1 MRPSANIYAKFK
13 NRLLSKRYNYINEP
27 IPLKT
32 SEYDKALEAF
42 LDRFTKYH
50 NVKSIYRFG
59 FISSLGVSDLDFIVV
74 LNDPLN
80 KPREDLSYKGFT
92 AKNKY
97 IYNNT
102 PPIYLSENLFQNFI
116 YVLPLKGIELLY
128 GKNIEQIA
136 PENKEI
142 YNLLTTIEICTL
154 FYPRVFL
161 DLLYASKFN
170 VRRALCLINA
180 LQYPMKLI
188 KEQVREDGRWQKF
201 EKDVK
206 DLRENWFQVNSDS
219 HKQLIRLVI
228 EAVYISMDLIEKT
241 ADYLVASSYVKNCNL
256 NQALMVGQFRCNFYI
271 FSTDFRKEEALQMI
285 LRKYEKSCRPKRFI
299 SVLPSPFLAPLL
311 AYKEQNGL
319 LSNHLKLNL
328 KVNDSFNPEFALKE
342 EAHKRINVLNSLM
355 SFLENN
361 KITPNGAHIYYDY
374 WPKTG
379 LRNRLVHYSLKLG
392 LL

>member
-1 MRPSANIYAKFK
+1 MRPSVNVYAEFK
-13 NRLLSKRYNYINEP
+13 NRLLTKRYNYVNEP
-27 IPLKT
+27 IPLKL

-136 PENKEI
+136 PENKGI
-142 YNLLTTIEICTL
+142 YNLLITIELCTL

-206 DLRENWFQVNSDS
+206 DLRENSAPRS
-219 HKQLIRLVI
+219 HH
-228 EAVYISMDLIEKT
+228 
-241 ADYLVASSYVKNCNL
+241 
-256 NQALMVGQFRCNFYI
+256 ALHSAMF
-271 FSTDFRKEEALQMI
+271 E
-285 LRKYEKSCRPKRFI
+285 
-299 SVLPSPFLAPLL
+299 LL
-311 AYKEQNGL
+311 AGRYRFSAYA
-319 LSNHLKLNL
+319 LSL
-328 KVNDSFNPEFALKE
+328 SQASE
-342 EAHKRINVLNSLM
+342 
-355 SFLENN
+355 
-361 KITPNGAHIYYDY
+361 T
-374 WPKTG
+374 
-379 LRNRLVHYSLKLG
+379 
-392 LL
+392 